1 MHPEQAPLFLLDENL
16 PPAFAPVFSAIG
28 FKMTS
33 VAEAFANRRSV
44 SDEEIIAWL
53 SANVEIPQRS
63 VWVSTDLRARLVHG
77 TRIVQSGISVLWIQ
91 QPPRKGLTSLQEI
104 QLLSLILEDVRTI
117 VASSARPMYLIA
129 SLNGK
134 RPKLEE
140 VAGTLTDRRLQSRRL
155 KLS

>member
-16 PPAFAPVFSAIG
+16 PPAFAPVFSTIG
-28 FKMTS
+28 FNTTT
-33 VAEAFANRRSV
+33 VAEAFAHRRSV

-53 SANVEIPQRS
+53 SANVENPRRS
-63 VWVSTDLRARLVHG
+63 VWVSTDLRARIVHG
-77 TRIVQSGISVLWIQ
+77 ARIVQAGISVLWIQ
-91 QPPRKGLTSLQEI
+91 HPSRKGLTSLQEL
-104 QLLSLILEDVRTI
+104 QLLSLILEDVQTT

-140 VAGTLTDRRLQSRRL
+140 VVGTLTDRKLQSRRL
-155 KLS
+155 QLS